1 MTVPAAEANPPGSGA
16 AARASGPSGPRGR
29 AALHAPLSHEMAV
42 AARAIAAMRAGRSL
56 PAALDAAVAHAG
68 PALPDA
74 SRAAAHHLAYTAAR
88 RLGAAEF
95 LLARL
100 APRAP
105 AAPVAALA
113 LVALSQ
119 MLEARR
125 HDAVLVDEAVSAA
138 RADRDTAAAAGFLN
152 AVLRRFGRERARWLA
167 AIQQDETAR
176 HDHPRWWID
185 LVRQDHPEHW
195 ERILALAALPPP
207 MTLRVNRRQG
217 SRDTY
222 LARLAAA
229 GQPGEPLGEDG
240 IVLAQPCDVRRLPGF
255 ADGAVSV
262 QDFGA
267 QLAAPWLDVQDGQ
280 RVLDACA
287 APGGKTAHLL
297 ERAELDLLG
306 VDVDAQ
312 RLSRVADN
320 LARLRLAGPRV
331 RLLAAD
337 AARPEGWWD
346 GRPFD
351 RILLDAPCTASGIVR
366 RHPDVRWLRRRG
378 DVATLAAAQSALLEA
393 LWPLLAP
400 GGKMLYV
407 TCSVFSQEN
416 TGTVNRFVAAHGDCR
431 IAAGPMQLLPSDA
444 PGARHDG
451 FHYALLEK
459 TS

>member
-1 MTVPAAEANPPGSGA
+1 MKPSAGGAGRPMSPPRPQGQGA
-16 AARASGPSGPRGR
+16 H
-29 AALHAPLSHEMAV
+29 HAPLSHEMSV
-42 AARAIAAMRAGRSL
+42 AAHALAGMRAGRSL
-56 PAALDAAVAHAG
+56 PAALDAAVAQAG
-68 PALPDA
+68 PALPEP
-74 SRAAAHHLAYTAAR
+74 SRAAAQHLAYTAAR
-88 RLGAAEF
+88 QLGTTGF
-95 LLARL
+95 LLSRL

-119 MLEARR
+119 LLEARR
-125 HDAVLVDEAVSAA
+125 HDAVVVDEAVSAA
-138 RADRDTAAAAGFLN
+138 RADPATATAAGFLN
-152 AVLRRFGRERARWLA
+152 AVLRRFGRERAALLA
-167 AIQQDETAR
+167 AAERDEPAR
-176 HDHPRWWID
+176 YNHPQWWID
-185 LVRQDHPEHW
+185 LVRQDHPDHW
-195 ERILALAALPPP
+195 QAILALAAEPPP
-207 MTLRVNRRQG
+207 MTLRVNRRKG
-217 SRDTY
+217 SRDDY
-222 LARLAAA
+222 LARLVAA
-229 GQPGEPLGEDG
+229 GQAGEPLGDDG
-240 IVLAQPCDVRRLPGF
+240 IALSQPCDVRRLPGF

-267 QLAAPWLDVQDGQ
+267 QLAAPWLDVHDGH
-280 RVLDACA
+280 RVLDACS

-297 ERAELDLLG
+297 ERAALDLLG
-306 VDVDAQ
+306 LDIDAR
-312 RLSRVADN
+312 RLARVADN
-320 LARLRLAGPRV
+320 LGRLGLAGPGA

-337 AARPEGWWD
+337 AGRPESWWD

-366 RHPDVRWLRRRG
+366 RHPDARWLRRRG
-378 DVATLAAAQSALLEA
+378 DVATLAAAQRALLEA

-416 TGTVNRFVAAHGDCR
+416 AGTVNGFVASQGDCR

-451 FHYALLEK
+451 FYYALLDK